1 MFIVALL
8 VAISYAQT
16 AEELKAACNG
26 LPSGDCRGCL
36 ISQFCL
42 RLGVPGASQNH
53 AQCTANN
60 GLNCDILLN
69 EGTTTTTTTTTTS
82 APAQI
87 DVVVGFVGYTDAK
100 KNEICAKAAEPLQG
114 ILKYCD
120 RDGPNQP
127 QDGSDTSTDPEE
139 VDLYM
144 EVSVFNLQIT
154 TEFVD
159 SGDYM
164 TALEESD
171 LPDGVSVVHADT
183 YDQWSI
189 SSSYG
194 DPIVWTFGGD
204 CYDLNQ
210 DGYYLASSN
219 GHYDHEVYISVY
231 NHYMREIQ
239 VRSAESGDIMLSIS
253 NMGEVLNNNYPFFF
267 KEEMKKCDLSADKC
281 TFFYKE
287 IAFDAQEFEF
297 VLQILP
303 HKYEDPSLAEGE
315 IGVHLDI
322 YPNPYPGFNYKE
334 YNGLY
339 FQNPIP
345 ETAGECPA

>member
-1 MFIVALL
+1 MGK
-8 VAISYAQT
+8 
-16 AEELKAACNG
+16 E
-26 LPSGDCRGCL
+26 
-36 ISQFCL
+36 
-42 RLGVPGASQNH
+42 
-53 AQCTANN
+53 
-60 GLNCDILLN
+60 
-69 EGTTTTTTTTTTS
+69 
-82 APAQI
+82 
-87 DVVVGFVGYTDAK
+87 
-100 KNEICAKAAEPLQG
+100 EICEACATAIQG
-114 ILKYCD
+114 ALKYCS
-120 RDGPNQP
+120 RDGPDVLTRRNL
-127 QDGSDTSTDPEE
+127 DEE
-139 VDLYM
+139 VDLYLDIT
-144 EVSVFNLQIT
+144 VFNLEVSEQ
-154 TEFVD
+154 FVKN
-159 SGDYM
+159 GDYKA
-164 TALEESD
+164 ALETPGA

-183 YDQWSI
+183 YEDWSV

-210 DGYYLASSN
+210 DGYYLASSS
-219 GHYDHEVYISVY
+219 GFYDHEVYISVY

-239 VRSAESGDIMLSIS
+239 VRSESGDIMLSIS

-297 VLQILP
+297 VIQILP
-303 HKYEDPSLAEGE
+303 HKYEDQSLAEGE
-315 IGVHLDI
+315 VGVHLDI